1 MIDIPNN
8 MPEPVF
14 PSEFRSW
21 CSEKWMEHKDELFQ
35 WENRFPEYDSTYYF
49 RKHRWMLKKM
59 FQEEKIEEYRIENEK
74 KIQKQLKRG
83 FKKGNL

>member
-1 MIDIPNN
+1 
-8 MPEPVF
+8 
-14 PSEFRSW
+14 
-21 CSEKWMEHKDELFQ
+21 
-35 WENRFPEYDSTYYF
+35 
-49 RKHRWMLKKM
+49 MLKKM